1 MTPDLHHPLIHEF
14 PEYRETIHQLKTSD
28 AHFRRLFDEYHTV
41 DREVVRIEEDIEP
54 ASDNVMEALKLKRLH
69 LKDDLFRILQKAG
82 VR

>member
-54 ASDNVMEALKLKRLH
+54 ASDTVTEALKLKRLH